1 MKIISIAIYWFV
13 QIYKGNPWEENL
25 KYFSIVNL
33 RTYLTF
39 LNIKI
44 CLIFQGFDLFG
55 VFYEL
60 SVILNFSNF
69 LWHYAC
75 QQTTKNVR
83 PQLLD
88 LGRGF
93 LIIKHNISAF
103 LVWLKRLK
111 RYIKPLLSF
120 FIISA
125 AFSARGVKSGY
136 SNFRTVFKIHI
147 SEWSG
152 WANFLNNI
160 ALLGHMKNLKRYYHK
175 ACNHQTW

>member
-1 MKIISIAIYWFV
+1 M
-13 QIYKGNPWEENL
+13 
-25 KYFSIVNL
+25 
-33 RTYLTF
+33 
-39 LNIKI
+39 
-44 CLIFQGFDLFG
+44 
-55 VFYEL
+55 
-60 SVILNFSNF
+60 LNFSGF
-69 LWHYAC
+69 WSTWCLLWVICHSKFFKLSMTLWLYWV

-93 LIIKHNISAF
+93 LIIKHIISAF

-111 RYIKPLLSF
+111 RYIKPLRSF

-125 AFSARGVKSGY
+125 AFSARGIKSGY

-160 ALLGHMKNLKRYYHK
+160 AVFCHMKNLKHFYHK